1 MLRAL
6 GGKLGEENQYGGKR
20 GGFASYHKLKIVQ
33 RCVKIREG
41 DAEINLKE
49 LRCFGKKSLSMLLAI
64 RWFSQHQGRTRK
76 SNLVDEVKDISA
88 SKIPSI
94 MELQKLKD

>member
-1 MLRAL
+1 M
-6 GGKLGEENQYGGKR
+6 
-20 GGFASYHKLKIVQ
+20 FW
-33 RCVKIREG
+33 
-41 DAEINLKE
+41 
-49 LRCFGKKSLSMLLAI
+49 KKVLVNVACNSLVFLTS
-64 RWFSQHQGRTRK
+64 K

>member
-1 MLRAL
+1 MYEKPDKSGHLSGFVRFSILFFHDPTMLRAL

-41 DAEINLKE
+41 DAEINL
-49 LRCFGKKSLSMLLAI
+49 
-64 RWFSQHQGRTRK
+64 
-76 SNLVDEVKDISA
+76 
-88 SKIPSI
+88 
-94 MELQKLKD
+94 